1 MWKYDLKIQS
11 IIDDGSRQG
20 IHSPIVVT
28 ALGDLKKF
36 RDLLRQNFK
45 DKSNRY
51 KDMRPM
57 SNQPG
62 KFYAT
67 VKTYKFDSLK
77 NIIIQ
82 KMKKLRSSYAK
93 L

>member
-1 MWKYDLKIQS
+1 
-11 IIDDGSRQG
+11 
-20 IHSPIVVT
+20 
-28 ALGDLKKF
+28 
-36 RDLLRQNFK
+36 
-45 DKSNRY
+45 
-51 KDMRPM
+51 M

-93 L
+93 LYRLTLWRY

>member
-45 DKSNRY
+45 DKCNRY